1 MYAIEA
7 EDIVKTYSGKI
18 TLYDFSIKIP
28 KGTIYG
34 LLGPN
39 GAGKSTFIR
48 ILAGLEKQN
57 SGVLRIFGETPNK
70 KLRKQLGIAPQE
82 NSFHGLLTCFEN
94 LMYYAELYGVKR
106 SEAKPRAEDL
116 LKTLGLGDK
125 MHARASWLSGGMKR
139 RLNLACGLMHKPKI
153 IIMDEPTTGL
163 DPVSRNQM
171 WNVVRGI
178 QQKENVTI
186 ILTTHYMEEAELLC
200 NEISFVN
207 RGHIVVTGTPEKLK
221 GIAGKEFLT
230 IKSRPGEYRK
240 FIKMIQEIEGIKN
253 VTVANGEISVHAK
266 NPASK
271 ISLITTILDKEGEK
285 ILDLR
290 VSKATLEDAFIK
302 LTGSALKDD
311 KTAHNG
317 KRSTVVPQ

>member
-7 EDIVKTYSGKI
+7 EDIVKTYSEKV
-18 TLYDFSIKIP
+18 TLYNFSIKIP

-57 SGVLRIFGETPNK
+57 SGVLKIFGEKPNK

-82 NSFHGLLTCFEN
+82 NSFHNLLTCFEN
-94 LMYYAELYGVKR
+94 LMYYAELYGVNR
-106 SEAKPRAEDL
+106 SEAKQRAEDL
-116 LKTLGLGDK
+116 LKLLGLGDK
-125 MHARASWLSGGMKR
+125 VHTRASWLSGGMKR

-153 IIMDEPTTGL
+153 LIMDEPTTGL

-171 WNVVRGI
+171 WNVVRDI

-186 ILTTHYMEEAELLC
+186 LLTTHYMEEAELLC
-200 NEISFVN
+200 SEISFVN
-207 RGHIVVTGTPEKLK
+207 KGHVIVTGTPEKLK
-221 GIAGKEFLT
+221 GIAGKEFLR
-230 IKSRPGEYRK
+230 IKSSPGNYQK
-240 FIKMIQEIEGIKN
+240 FIKMIQAIEGIKN
-253 VTVANGEISVHAK
+253 AIISNSEILIEAK
-266 NPASK
+266 SPASK
-271 ISLITTILDKEGEK
+271 ISLVTLVLNEAGEK
-285 ILDLR
+285 IVDLDISR
-290 VSKATLEDAFIK
+290 ATLEDAFIK

-311 KTAHNG
+311 KMMHSE
-317 KRSTVVPQ
+317 KRSKVVPR

>member
-7 EDIVKTYSGKI
+7 KDIVKTYSEKV

-28 KGTIYG
+28 MGTIYG

-48 ILAGLEKQN
+48 IIDGLEKQN
-57 SGVLRIFGETPNK
+57 SGVLKIFGESPNK
-70 KLRKQLGIAPQE
+70 RLRKQLGIAPQE

-94 LMYYAELYGVKR
+94 LMYYAELYGVNR
-106 SEAKPRAEDL
+106 GEAKQRAEDL
-116 LKTLGLGDK
+116 LKRLGLGEK

-171 WNVVRGI
+171 WNVVRDI
-178 QQKENVTI
+178 QKKEKVTI

-200 NEISFVN
+200 DEISFIN
-207 RGHIVVTGTPEKLK
+207 RGHVVVTGTPEKLK
-221 GIAGKEFLT
+221 EIAGKEFLR
-230 IKSRPGEYRK
+230 IRSRPGEYLK
-240 FIKMIQEIEGIKN
+240 FIKMIQDMEGIESA
-253 VTVANGEISVHAK
+253 TISDGEILIEAK
-266 NPASK
+266 NLPSK
-271 ISLITTILDKEGEK
+271 ISSVTRLLDDQGEK

-290 VSKATLEDAFIK
+290 ISKATLEDAFIK
-302 LTGSALKDD
+302 LTGSALKED
-311 KTAHNG
+311 KTAHG
-317 KRSTVVPQ
+317 EKKLKVTPK